1 MKKELLE
8 RFPGS
13 GGVRFS
19 KAVVEDDSVV
29 VEVTV
34 NTGNKQRR
42 FRGRGKNKLLASL
55 AACKCAL
62 RDLK

>member
-13 GGVRFS
+13 GVVRFS
-19 KAVVEDDSVV
+19 KAEVEDDSVV

-34 NTGNKQRR
+34 KQRR

>member
-13 GGVRFS
+13 GVVRFS

-34 NTGNKQRR
+34 KQRR

>member
-13 GGVRFS
+13 GLVRFS

-34 NTGNKQRR
+34 KQRR

>member
-13 GGVRFS
+13 GAVRFS

-34 NTGNKQRR
+34 KQRR